1 MYIIGSLILI
11 CAGTVIFTSPVP
23 KDKPENK
30 KEV

>member
-1 MYIIGSLILI
+1 MYIIGSLIIL
-11 CAGTVIFTSPVP
+11 CAGTVIFTSPVS

>member
-1 MYIIGSLILI
+1 MYIIGSLIIL

-23 KDKPENK
+23 EDKPENK